1 MVDGGW
7 WMVGWWVGLT
17 KQTNCCPMIGP
28 RRPPRSVA
36 SFCSASYPVG
46 SESQAARPPRSV
58 ASFCSASYPVGS
70 ESQAARP
77 PPSVASFCTA
87 SYPVG
92 SESQAA
98 LPCGP
103 SCPCAPEADLQDQI
117 GDVDDKIWTSLDPTP
132 QSCRRPP
139 SSFSLSLLN
148 PFLPVSL
155 HIRLPGAHH
164 LPPATTSD
172 HQRPPATTSDHQRP
186 PATTTSHLQPPLSP

>member
-1 MVDGGW
+1 MVGWWDGGL
-7 WMVGWWVGLT
+7 VGWWVGLT

-28 RRPPRSVA
+28 RRPPRSV
-36 SFCSASYPVG
+36 
-46 SESQAARPPRSV
+46 
-58 ASFCSASYPVGS
+58 GS

-77 PPSVASFCTA
+77 PPSVASFCSA

-117 GDVDDKIWTSLDPTP
+117 GDVNDKIWTSLDPTP

-139 SSFSLSLLN
+139 PSFSLSLLN

-164 LPPATTSD
+164 LAPATTRD
-172 HQRPPATTSDHQRP
+172 HQRPPATTSDHHLT
-186 PATTTSHLQPPLSP
+186 PAAPPLSLTVTHRPQARTGEGRGDGAIRLRSGGSES